1 MDDPTRTGDC
11 ALTLTLS
18 RRERGRSRFNISL
31 LPVLVMAAIA
41 MLSGSASA
49 QQVVDRV
56 IASVDGE
63 PITMHDVKAFSAS
76 TGTPI
81 PDESDPRA
89 PDMIRKAL
97 KTLIEDKLLESETK
111 SFASQVD
118 ESQVDK
124 FVARMREQNNLTEQQ
139 FKEELL
145 REGTTWEQFRNRARL
160 EVEKMIMLDKD
171 VRSKVKVPEA
181 DVKAYYNSHQAEFTN
196 QSERYKLAQILIA
209 VSPNA
214 PPADI
219 AAARAKAEKIRKRA
233 AGGEDFHALAGQL
246 SDDDSKSKG
255 GELGYF
261 APDEMID
268 QIRTAVAGLKAAEI
282 SKVITTSHGF
292 HILKV
297 EEHDTV
303 GPKPFARVEEE
314 IRDKLTDAK
323 AKENF
328 RQFIDQDL
336 VKNHHIESF
345 Y

>member
-1 MDDPTRTGDC
+1 VRACSPIHRVGLL
-11 ALTLTLS
+11 ALL
-18 RRERGRSRFNISL
+18 
-31 LPVLVMAAIA
+31 VLVAIA
-41 MLSGSASA
+41 VPPGGSASA

-56 IASVDGE
+56 VASVDGE
-63 PITMHDVKAFSAS
+63 PITMHDVKAFSVEN
-76 TGTPI
+76 GTPI

-89 PDMIRKAL
+89 HDMIRKAL

-124 FVARMREQNNLTEQQ
+124 FIERMRDQNNLTEQQ

-171 VRSKVKVPEA
+171 VRSKVKIPDA
-181 DVKAYYNSHQAEFTN
+181 DVKAYYKSHQAEFTN

-219 AAARAKAEKIRKRA
+219 AAAQAKAEKIRKRA
-233 AGGEDFHALAGQL
+233 VLGEDFHVLATQF

-261 APDEMID
+261 APDEMMD
-268 QIRTAVAGLKAAEI
+268 QIRTAVAGLKPGEI
-282 SKVITTSHGF
+282 SKLVRTSHGF

-297 EEHDTV
+297 EEHDAV
-303 GPKPFARVEEE
+303 GPKPFSEVEDE

-328 RQFIDQDL
+328 REFVDQDL

>member
-1 MDDPTRTGDC
+1 M
-11 ALTLTLS
+11 
-18 RRERGRSRFNISL
+18 L
-31 LPVLVMAAIA
+31 LLAAIA
-41 MLSGSASA
+41 VPPGGAPAAA

-63 PITMHDVKAFSAS
+63 PITMHDVKVFSVS
-76 TGTPI
+76 NGTPI

-124 FVARMREQNNLTEQQ
+124 FIARMREQDNLTEQQ

-145 REGTTWEQFRNRARL
+145 REGTTWEQFRKRARL

-171 VRSKVKVPEA
+171 VRSKVKVPDA

-196 QSERYKLAQILIA
+196 QSERYKLAQILVA

-214 PPADI
+214 PAADI
-219 AAARAKAEKIRKRA
+219 AAARDKAEKIRKRA
-233 AGGEDFHALAGQL
+233 ASGEDFHALAAQL

-268 QIRTAVAGLKAAEI
+268 EIRTGVAGLKPGEI
-282 SKVITTSHGF
+282 SKVVRTSHGF

-297 EEHDTV
+297 EEHDVV
-303 GPKPFARVEEE
+303 GPKPFAEVEDE

-328 RQFIDQDL
+328 RQFVDQDL

>member
-1 MDDPTRTGDC
+1 LFSC
-11 ALTLTLS
+11 K
-18 RRERGRSRFNISL
+18 RRDARVRACWPSL
-31 LPVLVMAAIA
+31 LAALLTAAMAVF
-41 MLSGSASA
+41 SGAASA

-76 TGTPI
+76 SGTPI

-111 SFASQVD
+111 TFASQVD
-118 ESQVDK
+118 DSQVDK
-124 FVARMREQNNLTEQQ
+124 FIARMREQNNLSEQQ

-145 REGTTWEQFRNRARL
+145 REGTTWEQFRRRARL

-171 VRSKVKVPEA
+171 VRSKVKIPDAE
-181 DVKAYYNSHQAEFTN
+181 VKAYYNSHQAEFTN
-196 QSERYKLAQILIA
+196 QSERFKLAQILIA

-214 PPADI
+214 PSADI
-219 AAARAKAEKIRKRA
+219 AAARAKAEEIRKRA

-268 QIRTAVAGLKAAEI
+268 QIRAGVAGLKPGEI
-282 SKVITTSHGF
+282 SKLIRTSHGF

-303 GPKPFARVEEE
+303 GPKPFAEVEDE

-328 RQFIDQDL
+328 RQFVDQDL

>member
-1 MDDPTRTGDC
+1 
-11 ALTLTLS
+11 
-18 RRERGRSRFNISL
+18 
-31 LPVLVMAAIA
+31 VLAAIA
-41 MLSGSASA
+41 VALSAVSLLA

-76 TGTPI
+76 AGMPI

-89 PDMIRKAL
+89 PDLIRKAL
-97 KTLIEDKLLESETK
+97 KAVIENKLLESETK
-111 SFASQVD
+111 NFASQVE

-124 FVARMREQNNLTEQQ
+124 FIDRMREQNNLTEQQ

-145 REGTTWEQFRNRARL
+145 REGTTWEQFRRRARL
-160 EVEKMIMLDKD
+160 EVEKMVMLDRD
-171 VRSKVKVPEA
+171 VRSKVTVSAPE
-181 DVKAYYNSHQAEFTN
+181 VKAYYNSHLAEFTN
-196 QSERYKLAQILIA
+196 QTERYRLAQILIA

-214 PPADI
+214 PPADL
-219 AAARAKAEKIRKRA
+219 AAAKAKADKVRKRA
-233 AGGEDFHALAGQL
+233 ASGEDFRTLAEQF

-261 APDEMID
+261 APDEMMD
-268 QIRTAVAGLKAAEI
+268 QIKTAVSGVKAGDI
-282 SKVITTSHGF
+282 SKVVKTSHGF

-297 EEHDTV
+297 EEHDAA
-303 GPKPFARVEEE
+303 GPKPFADVEEE

-323 AKENF
+323 AKEHF
-328 RQFIDQDL
+328 QKFIDEDL

>member
-1 MDDPTRTGDC
+1 M
-11 ALTLTLS
+11 L
-18 RRERGRSRFNISL
+18 
-31 LPVLVMAAIA
+31 AAIA
-41 MLSGSASA
+41 VALSAVSLLA

-76 TGTPI
+76 AGTPI

-89 PDMIRKAL
+89 PDLIRKAL
-97 KTLIEDKLLESETK
+97 KTVIENKLLESETK
-111 SFASQVD
+111 NFASQVE

-124 FVARMREQNNLTEQQ
+124 FIERMREQNNLTEQQ

-145 REGTTWEQFRNRARL
+145 REGTTWEQFRRRARL
-160 EVEKMIMLDKD
+160 EVEKMVMLDRD
-171 VRSKVKVPEA
+171 VRSKVTVSDPE
-181 DVKAYYNSHQAEFTN
+181 VRTYYNSHLAEFTN
-196 QSERYKLAQILIA
+196 QSERYRLAQILIA

-214 PPADI
+214 PPADL
-219 AAARAKAEKIRKRA
+219 AAAKAKADKVRKRA
-233 AGGEDFHALAGQL
+233 AGGEDFGTLAGQF

-261 APDEMID
+261 APDEIID
-268 QIRTAVAGLKAAEI
+268 QIKTAVSGLKPAEI
-282 SKVITTSHGF
+282 SKVVRTSHGF

-297 EEHDTV
+297 EEHDAA
-303 GPKPFARVEEE
+303 GPKPFAEVQEE
-314 IRDKLTDAK
+314 IRDKLIDAK
-323 AKENF
+323 AKEHF
-328 RQFIDQDL
+328 QQFIDEDL

>member
-1 MDDPTRTGDC
+1 
-11 ALTLTLS
+11 
-18 RRERGRSRFNISL
+18 
-31 LPVLVMAAIA
+31 MAALMLTAIVG
-41 MLSGSASA
+41 LSGHCAA
-49 QQVVDRV
+49 QQQVVDRV
-56 IASVDGE
+56 VASVDGE
-63 PITMHDVKAFSAS
+63 PITMHDVRVFSAQN
-76 TGTPI
+76 GTPI

-97 KTLIEDKLLESETK
+97 KTLIENKLLESETR
-111 SFASQVD
+111 SFAGQVD
-118 ESQVDK
+118 DSQVDK
-124 FVARMREQNNLTEQQ
+124 FITRMREQNNLTEQQ

-145 REGTTWEQFRNRARL
+145 REGTTWEQFRRRARL

-171 VRSKVKVPEA
+171 VRSKVSVLVA
-181 DVKAYYNSHQAEFTN
+181 DVKAYYNSHLAEFTN
-196 QSERYKLAQILIA
+196 QSERYRLAQILIA

-219 AAARAKAEKIRKRA
+219 AAAEAKAETIRKRA
-233 AGGEDFHALAGQL
+233 ASGEDFHALAEKI

-261 APDEMID
+261 APDEMMD
-268 QIRTAVAGLKAAEI
+268 QIRIAVSGLMPGDV
-282 SKVITTSHGF
+282 SKVIRTSHGF

-297 EEHDTV
+297 EEHDAV
-303 GPKPFARVEEE
+303 GPKPFTEVEDD
-314 IRDKLTDAK
+314 IRDKLTDEK

-328 RQFIDQDL
+328 RQFVDEDL